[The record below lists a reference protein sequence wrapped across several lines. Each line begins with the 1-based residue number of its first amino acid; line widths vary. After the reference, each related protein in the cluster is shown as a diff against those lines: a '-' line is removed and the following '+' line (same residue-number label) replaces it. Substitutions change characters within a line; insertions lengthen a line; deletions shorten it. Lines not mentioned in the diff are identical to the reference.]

1 LQVLASEQFEKYIH
15 GFVKATCKPIVGIL
29 RSSMEF
35 LCSLIPK
42 IDSAPQSLK
51 FEFQF
56 DSQKN
61 VGILWAKKLDDAWE
75 T

>member
-1 LQVLASEQFEKYIH
+1 M
-15 GFVKATCKPIVGIL
+15 KAICKPIAGIL

-42 IDSAPQSLK
+42 IDSVPQSLK
-51 FEFQF
+51 FEFQYIPE
-56 DSQKN
+56 KN
-61 VGILWAKKLDDAWE
+61 VGILWAKKLDEVWE